1 MIPRFPIGTLLA
13 LALLAL
19 PAQALAQAF
28 QTAAPYA
35 ILVDAQTGTVLLER
49 NADEQVAPASMAKV
63 MTAEVVFHE
72 IAEGR
77 LSLDAEMVVSEN
89 AWRKGGAPSGG
100 STMFAALNSRIKVS
114 DLLMGL
120 IVQSG
125 NDAAIVLAEGIS
137 GNEASFARRMTERA
151 RELGLK
157 KAVFMNASGQGDP
170 LQKASV
176 RELANLSLHV
186 IQAYPE
192 FYKMFG
198 QREFT
203 WNRIRQTNRN
213 PLLTMEIGADGLKT
227 GNIDESGFGLI
238 GSAIQGDQRLVV
250 VVNGLKT
257 ARDRAN
263 EARKL
268 LEWGFRA
275 FETRELF
282 PAGEVIAQASV
293 FGGARGSVDL
303 VAKGPVRLLVPR
315 GARERIT
322 ARVVYQGPLR
332 PPVRAGDQVA
342 RLRIQRDDVQALDI
356 PLFAAADEV
365 TGPLTRRAWD
375 AAFEAGGG
383 WFRRTLSRVTGSP
396 P

>member
-1 MIPRFPIGTLLA
+1 MWKAFA
-13 LALLAL
+13 LVLFAVAM
-19 PAQALAQAF
+19 PAAALAQSF

-35 ILVDAQTGTVLLER
+35 ILLDAETGTILLER

-63 MTAEVVFHE
+63 MTAEVVFRE
-72 IAEGR
+72 ITQGR
-77 LSLDAEMVVSEN
+77 LSLDDEMVVSEN
-89 AWRKGGAPSGG
+89 AWRRGGAPSGG

-125 NDAAIVLAEGIS
+125 NDAAIVLAEGIA
-137 GNEASFARRMTERA
+137 GNEPSFARRMTDRA
-151 RELGLK
+151 REIGLK

-176 RELANLSLHV
+176 RELAQLSLHV
-186 IQAYPE
+186 IRTYPE
-192 FYKMFG
+192 LYKMFG

-238 GSAIQGDQRLVV
+238 GSAVQGDQRLIV

-282 PAGEVIAQASV
+282 PAGDVIAEASV
-293 FGGARGSVDL
+293 FGGENGRVGL
-303 VAKGPVRLLVPR
+303 VAKGAVRVLVPR
-315 GARERIT
+315 GAREKIT

-356 PLFAAADEV
+356 PLFAAADENI
-365 TGPLTRRAWD
+365 GPLTRRAWD
-375 AAFEAGGG
+375 AAVEAGGG
-383 WFRRTLSRVTGSP
+383 WFRRTFSRVTGAGP
-396 P
+396 